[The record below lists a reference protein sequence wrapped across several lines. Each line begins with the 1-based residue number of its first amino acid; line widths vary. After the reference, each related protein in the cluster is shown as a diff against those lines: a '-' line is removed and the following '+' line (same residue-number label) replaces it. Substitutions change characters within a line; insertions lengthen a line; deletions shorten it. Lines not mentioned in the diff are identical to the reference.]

1 MVRLAVIENET
12 CTVLAFD
19 FGTRQIGVASG
30 QKLLKTA
37 NPLTILRAK
46 DGIPNW
52 SQLQKLIDDWM
63 PDQVLVGLPLN
74 MNGSEGQFCLRARK
88 FGKRLH
94 GRYGVKVAMVDER
107 LSTFTAKNQ
116 YQAKN
121 QKYKQ
126 KKTHVDDISAVLI
139 LETWLANQSIGIKP

>member
-1 MVRLAVIENET
+1 
-12 CTVLAFD
+12 VLAFD

-52 SQLQKLIDDWM
+52 SELKKLIDDWM
-63 PDQVLVGLPLN
+63 PDQILVGLPLN
-74 MNGSEGQFCLRARK
+74 MNGSESQFCLRARK

-94 GRYGVKVAMVDER
+94 GKYGVEVAMVDER

-116 YQAKN
+116 LQTKN
-121 QKYKQ
+121 QKYKH
-126 KKTHVDDISAVLI
+126 KKTLVDDIAAVLI
-139 LETWLANQSIGIKP
+139 LETWLADPSIGIKP

>member
-1 MVRLAVIENET
+1 
-12 CTVLAFD
+12 VLAFD

-52 SQLQKLIDDWM
+52 NELKKLIDDWM
-63 PDQVLVGLPLN
+63 PDQILVGLPLN
-74 MNGSEGQFCLRARK
+74 MDGSESQFCLRARK

-94 GRYGVKVAMVDER
+94 GKYGVEVAMVDER

-116 YQAKN
+116 LQTKN
-121 QKYKQ
+121 QKYKH
-126 KKTHVDDISAVLI
+126 KKTFVDDIAAVLI
-139 LETWLANQSIGIKP
+139 LETWLADPSIGIKP

>member
-1 MVRLAVIENET
+1 M
-12 CTVLAFD
+12 LAFD

-46 DGIPNW
+46 DGIPNL

-74 MNGSEGQFCLRARK
+74 MNGSESQFCLRARK
-88 FGKRLH
+88 FGRRLH
-94 GRYGVKVAMVDER
+94 GKFGVEEAMVDER
-107 LSTFTAKNQ
+107 LSTFTAKEQ
-116 YQAKN
+116 YQTKN
-121 QKYKQ
+121 QRYKYK
-126 KKTHVDDISAVLI
+126 KILVDDIAAVLI
-139 LETWLANQSIGIKP
+139 LETWLADQSVGIKP

>member
-1 MVRLAVIENET
+1 M
-12 CTVLAFD
+12 LAFD

-74 MNGSEGQFCLRARK
+74 MNGSESQFCLRARK
-88 FGKRLH
+88 FGRRLH
-94 GRYGVKVAMVDER
+94 GKFGVEVAMVDER
-107 LSTFTAKNQ
+107 LSTFTAKEQ
-116 YQAKN
+116 YQTKN
-121 QKYKQ
+121 QLYKH
-126 KKTHVDDISAVLI
+126 KKILVDDIAAVLI
-139 LETWLANQSIGIKP
+139 LETWLADQSVGIKP

>member
-1 MVRLAVIENET
+1 M
-12 CTVLAFD
+12 LAFD

-52 SQLQKLIDDWM
+52 NELKKLIDDWM
-63 PDQVLVGLPLN
+63 PDQILVGLPLN
-74 MNGSEGQFCLRARK
+74 MDGSESQFCLRARK

-94 GRYGVKVAMVDER
+94 GKYGVEVAMVDER

-116 YQAKN
+116 LQTKN
-121 QKYKQ
+121 QKYKH
-126 KKTHVDDISAVLI
+126 KKTFVDDIAAVLI
-139 LETWLANQSIGIKP
+139 LETWLADPSIGIKP

>member
-1 MVRLAVIENET
+1 M
-12 CTVLAFD
+12 LAFD

-63 PDQVLVGLPLN
+63 PDQVLVGLTID
-74 MNGSEGQFCLRARK
+74 MNGSESQSCLKARK

-94 GRYGVKVAMVDER
+94 GKFGVEVAMVDER
-107 LSTFTAKNQ
+107 LSTFTAKEQ
-116 YQAKN
+116 YQTKN
-121 QKYKQ
+121 QLYKH
-126 KKTHVDDISAVLI
+126 KKILVDDIAAVLI
-139 LETWLANQSIGIKP
+139 LETWLADQSVGIKP

>member
-1 MVRLAVIENET
+1 M
-12 CTVLAFD
+12 LAFD

-74 MNGSEGQFCLRARK
+74 MNGSESQFCLRARK
-88 FGKRLH
+88 FGRRLH
-94 GRYGVKVAMVDER
+94 GKFGVEVAMVDDR
-107 LSTFTAKNQ
+107 LSTFTAKEQ
-116 YQAKN
+116 YQTKN
-121 QKYKQ
+121 QLYKH
-126 KKTHVDDISAVLI
+126 KKILVDDIAAVLI
-139 LETWLANQSIGIKP
+139 LETWLADQSVGIKP

>member
-1 MVRLAVIENET
+1 M
-12 CTVLAFD
+12 LAFD

-74 MNGSEGQFCLRARK
+74 MNGSESQFCLRARK
-88 FGKRLH
+88 FGRRLH
-94 GRYGVKVAMVDER
+94 GKFGVEVAMVDER
-107 LSTFTAKNQ
+107 LSTFTAKEQ
-116 YQAKN
+116 YQTKN
-121 QKYKQ
+121 QRNTNKKIQVKYITTVMIL
-126 KKTHVDDISAVLI
+126 KT
-139 LETWLANQSIGIKP
+139 

>member
-1 MVRLAVIENET
+1 M
-12 CTVLAFD
+12 LAFD

-52 SQLQKLIDDWM
+52 NELKKLIDDWM
-63 PDQVLVGLPLN
+63 PDQILVGLPLN
-74 MNGSEGQFCLRARK
+74 MDGSESQFCLRARK

-94 GRYGVKVAMVDER
+94 GKYGVEVAMVDER

-116 YQAKN
+116 LQTKN
-121 QKYKQ
+121 QKYKH
-126 KKTHVDDISAVLI
+126 KKTLVDDIAAVLI
-139 LETWLANQSIGIKP
+139 LETWLADPSTGIKP

>member
-1 MVRLAVIENET
+1 
-12 CTVLAFD
+12 VLAFD

-37 NPLTILRAK
+37 NPLTILKAK

-52 SQLQKLIDDWM
+52 NELKKLIDDWM
-63 PDQVLVGLPLN
+63 PDQILVGLPLN
-74 MNGSEGQFCLRARK
+74 MDGSESQFCLRARK

-94 GRYGVKVAMVDER
+94 GKYGVEVAMVDER

-116 YQAKN
+116 LQTKN
-121 QKYKQ
+121 QKYKH
-126 KKTHVDDISAVLI
+126 KKTLVDDIAAVLI
-139 LETWLANQSIGIKP
+139 LETWLADPSIGIKP

>member
-1 MVRLAVIENET
+1 M
-12 CTVLAFD
+12 LAFD

-63 PDQVLVGLPLN
+63 PDQILVGLPLN
-74 MNGSEGQFCLRARK
+74 MDGSESQFCLRARK

-94 GRYGVKVAMVDER
+94 GKYGVEVAMVDER

-116 YQAKN
+116 LQTKN
-121 QKYKQ
+121 QKYKH
-126 KKTHVDDISAVLI
+126 KKTLVDDIAAVLI
-139 LETWLANQSIGIKP
+139 LETWLADPSIGIKP

>member
-1 MVRLAVIENET
+1 M
-12 CTVLAFD
+12 LAFD

-52 SQLQKLIDDWM
+52 NELKKLIDDWM
-63 PDQVLVGLPLN
+63 PDQILAGLPLN
-74 MNGSEGQFCLRARK
+74 MDGSESQFCLRARK

-94 GRYGVKVAMVDER
+94 GKYGVEVAMVDER

-116 YQAKN
+116 LQTKN
-121 QKYKQ
+121 QKYKH
-126 KKTHVDDISAVLI
+126 KKTLVDDIAAVLI
-139 LETWLANQSIGIKP
+139 LETWLADPSIGIKP

>member
-1 MVRLAVIENET
+1 M
-12 CTVLAFD
+12 LAFD

-52 SQLQKLIDDWM
+52 SELKKLIDDWM
-63 PDQVLVGLPLN
+63 PDQILVGLPLN
-74 MNGSEGQFCLRARK
+74 MNGSESQFCLRARK

-94 GRYGVKVAMVDER
+94 GKYGVEVAMVDER

-116 YQAKN
+116 LQTKN
-121 QKYKQ
+121 QKYKH
-126 KKTHVDDISAVLI
+126 KKTLVDDIAAVLI
-139 LETWLANQSIGIKP
+139 LETWLADPSIGIKP

>member
-1 MVRLAVIENET
+1 M
-12 CTVLAFD
+12 LAFD

-52 SQLQKLIDDWM
+52 NELKKLIDDWM
-63 PDQVLVGLPLN
+63 PDQILVGLPLN
-74 MNGSEGQFCLRARK
+74 MDGSESQFCLRARK

-94 GRYGVKVAMVDER
+94 GKYGVEVAMVDER

-116 YQAKN
+116 LQTKN
-121 QKYKQ
+121 QKYKH
-126 KKTHVDDISAVLI
+126 KKTLVDDIAAVLI
-139 LETWLANQSIGIKP
+139 LETWLADPSIGIKP

>member
-1 MVRLAVIENET
+1 
-12 CTVLAFD
+12 VLAFD

-52 SQLQKLIDDWM
+52 NELKKLIDDWM
-63 PDQVLVGLPLN
+63 PDQILVGLPLN
-74 MNGSEGQFCLRARK
+74 MDGSESQFCLRARK

-94 GRYGVKVAMVDER
+94 GKYGVEVAMVDER

-116 YQAKN
+116 LQTKN
-121 QKYKQ
+121 QKYKH
-126 KKTHVDDISAVLI
+126 KKTLVDDIAAVLI
-139 LETWLANQSIGIKP
+139 LETWLADPSIGIKP

>member
-1 MVRLAVIENET
+1 M
-12 CTVLAFD
+12 LAFD

-52 SQLQKLIDDWM
+52 NELKKLIDDWM
-63 PDQVLVGLPLN
+63 PDQILVGLPLN
-74 MNGSEGQFCLRARK
+74 MDGSESQFCLRARK

-94 GRYGVKVAMVDER
+94 GKYGVEVAMVDER

-116 YQAKN
+116 LQTKN
-121 QKYKQ
+121 QKYKH
-126 KKTHVDDISAVLI
+126 KKTLVDDIAAVLI
-139 LETWLANQSIGIKP
+139 LETWLANPSIGIKP

>member
-1 MVRLAVIENET
+1 M
-12 CTVLAFD
+12 LAFD

-37 NPLTILRAK
+37 NPLTILKAK

-52 SQLQKLIDDWM
+52 NELKKLIDDWM
-63 PDQVLVGLPLN
+63 PDQILVGLPLN
-74 MNGSEGQFCLRARK
+74 MDGSESQFCLRARK

-94 GRYGVKVAMVDER
+94 GKYGVEVAMVDER

-116 YQAKN
+116 LQTKN
-121 QKYKQ
+121 QKYKH
-126 KKTHVDDISAVLI
+126 KKTLVDDIAAVLI
-139 LETWLANQSIGIKP
+139 LETWLADPSIGIKP

>member
-1 MVRLAVIENET
+1 M
-12 CTVLAFD
+12 LAFD

-74 MNGSEGQFCLRARK
+74 MNGSESQFCLRARK
-88 FGKRLH
+88 FGRRLH
-94 GRYGVKVAMVDER
+94 GKFGVEVAMVDER
-107 LSTFTAKNQ
+107 HSTVTAKEQ
-116 YQAKN
+116 YQTKN
-121 QKYKQ
+121 QLYQ
-126 KKTHVDDISAVLI
+126 HKKILVDDIAAVLI
-139 LETWLANQSIGIKP
+139 LETWLADQSVGIKP

>member
-1 MVRLAVIENET
+1 M
-12 CTVLAFD
+12 LAFD

-74 MNGSEGQFCLRARK
+74 MNGSESQFCLRARK
-88 FGKRLH
+88 FGRRLH
-94 GRYGVKVAMVDER
+94 GKFGVEVAMVDER
-107 LSTFTAKNQ
+107 LSTFTAKGQ
-116 YQAKN
+116 YLSKN
-121 QKYKQ
+121 QRYKC
-126 KKTHVDDISAVLI
+126 KKILVDDIAAVLI
-139 LETWLANQSIGIKP
+139 LETWMADQSVGIKP

>member
-1 MVRLAVIENET
+1 M
-12 CTVLAFD
+12 LAFD

-63 PDQVLVGLPLN
+63 PDQVIVGLPLN
-74 MNGSEGQFCLRARK
+74 MNGSESQFCLRARK
-88 FGKRLH
+88 FGRRLH
-94 GRYGVKVAMVDER
+94 GKFGVEVTMVDER
-107 LSTFTAKNQ
+107 LTTFTAKEQ
-116 YQAKN
+116 YQTKN
-121 QKYKQ
+121 QRYKH
-126 KKTHVDDISAVLI
+126 KKILVDDIAAVLI
-139 LETWLANQSIGIKP
+139 LETWLADQSVGIKP

>member
-1 MVRLAVIENET
+1 M
-12 CTVLAFD
+12 LAFD

-74 MNGSEGQFCLRARK
+74 MNGSESQFCLRARK
-88 FGKRLH
+88 FGRRLH
-94 GRYGVKVAMVDER
+94 GKFGVEVAMVDER
-107 LSTFTAKNQ
+107 LSTFTAKGQ
-116 YQAKN
+116 YLSKN
-121 QKYKQ
+121 QRYKC
-126 KKTHVDDISAVLI
+126 KKILVDDIAAVLI
-139 LETWLANQSIGIKP
+139 LETWLADQSVGIKP

>member
-1 MVRLAVIENET
+1 M
-12 CTVLAFD
+12 LAFD

-74 MNGSEGQFCLRARK
+74 MNGSESQFCLRARK
-88 FGKRLH
+88 FGRRLH
-94 GRYGVKVAMVDER
+94 GKYGVEVAMVDER
-107 LSTFTAKNQ
+107 LSTFTAKDQ
-116 YQAKN
+116 YQTKN
-121 QKYKQ
+121 QRYKYK
-126 KKTHVDDISAVLI
+126 KILVDDIAAVLI
-139 LETWLANQSIGIKP
+139 LEIWLADQSIGIKT

>member
-1 MVRLAVIENET
+1 M
-12 CTVLAFD
+12 LAFD

-74 MNGSEGQFCLRARK
+74 MNGSESQFCLRARK
-88 FGKRLH
+88 FGRRLH
-94 GRYGVKVAMVDER
+94 GKFGVEVAMVDER
-107 LSTFTAKNQ
+107 LSTFTAKEQ
-116 YQAKN
+116 YRTKN
-121 QKYKQ
+121 QLYKH
-126 KKTHVDDISAVLI
+126 KKILVDDIAAVLI
-139 LETWLANQSIGIKP
+139 LETWLADQSVGIKP